1 MSKNDGSGM
10 RYAYNLDYHNYY
22 TEDIMVVKISA
33 DKYIVN
39 AKQLC
44 KNIDALFDTDVDFGV
59 DAYEP
64 HVEDYASDIP
74 DVESNMDDFTYSSPD
89 EE

>member
-1 MSKNDGSGM
+1 
-10 RYAYNLDYHNYY
+10 
-22 TEDIMVVKISA
+22 MVVKISA

-44 KNIDALFDTDVDFGV
+44 KNIDNMFDNNVNCELSN
-59 DAYEP
+59 YEP
-64 HVEDYASDIP
+64 NVEGYASDIP
-74 DVESNMDDFTYSSPD
+74 DVESNLDEFTYSPPD

>member
-1 MSKNDGSGM
+1 
-10 RYAYNLDYHNYY
+10 
-22 TEDIMVVKISA
+22 MVVKISA

-39 AKQLC
+39 AKQIC
-44 KNIDALFDTDVDFGV
+44 KNIDEMFDNTINFGS
-59 DAYEP
+59 DDYESRLDEC
-64 HVEDYASDIP
+64 VSDIP